1 MGATRTAFFVS
12 DRTGIT
18 AETLGQSLLTQ
29 FQDVRFTKV
38 NFPFTDSLEKA
49 QRVCERI
56 NEAAEKDG
64 ERPLVFCTLLDPEAR
79 DLLASCHAFFMDF
92 FDAFIG
98 PLENE
103 LGVKSSHAMGLSHG
117 MVNDTYYKQRMDAVN
132 FTLTHDDGATTK
144 DFDKADVILTGVS
157 RCGKTP
163 TCLYLALQFGI
174 RAANFPLTDHDFEES
189 RLPKALLPFRRKLYA
204 LTINPERLQQIRNE
218 RMPGSRY
225 ASPANCLYEVR
236 QAEALFRA
244 NGIPFV
250 DTSTKSIEEIATTI
264 LHETKLVRRHF

>member
-1 MGATRTAFFVS
+1 MDAKRTAFFVS

-29 FQDVRFTKV
+29 FQAIRFTKV
-38 NFPFTDSLEKA
+38 NLPFIDSLEKA
-49 QRVCERI
+49 RRVCERI
-56 NEAAEKDG
+56 NEAAALDG
-64 ERPLVFCTLLDPEAR
+64 ARPLVFSTLLNPEAR
-79 DLLASCHAFFMDF
+79 DLIASCNAFFMDF

-98 PLENE
+98 PMEDE

-117 MVNDTYYKQRMDAVN
+117 LVNDSYYKQRMDAVN

-144 DFDKADVILTGVS
+144 DFDKADIILTGVS

-163 TCLYLALQFGI
+163 TCLYLALQFGV
-174 RAANFPLTDHDFEES
+174 RAANFPLADHDFEEN
-189 RLPKALLPFRRKLYA
+189 RLPKALQPFRQKLYA
-204 LTINPERLQQIRNE
+204 LTISPERLHQIRQE

-225 ASPANCLYEVR
+225 ASAANCQYEVR

-244 NGIPFV
+244 NGISFV

-264 LHETKLVRRHF
+264 LHETKLARRHF